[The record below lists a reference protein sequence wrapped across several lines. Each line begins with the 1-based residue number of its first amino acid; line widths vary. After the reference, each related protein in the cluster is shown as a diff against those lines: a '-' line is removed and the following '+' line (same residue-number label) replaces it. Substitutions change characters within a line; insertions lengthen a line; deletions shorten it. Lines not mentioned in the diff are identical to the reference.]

1 MNFRKTAIAALS
13 AIALVSCIKEVAPVE
28 EGLSGATLVFSSEA
42 VQQSVK
48 TNWDGNAIQWT
59 VGDKIAM
66 AYNDKG
72 TWSSQVFV
80 SDPLA
85 QAGTK
90 AQFSVKTSLEKGYK
104 STLDFYAVC
113 PSAAAGTF
121 ASAPQLQV
129 EIPASQTP
137 LAESYDPAAD
147 LMYGYTVESVKT
159 VSETP
164 VSLFWRRLVAHAD
177 ITMTM
182 PAIRQN
188 ETVKSIDFQTDA
200 QLAGTYTIDMTTGKL
215 QAKTASKT
223 ISVNPEK
230 LNVKDGKMRI
240 WLAMLPC
247 KVTSMTVTIR
257 TDKSSYVRTISSCNL
272 EFDSNKRNMLGVD
285 MSSAVYAPDTDPAKN
300 ALINKR
306 LFDVINLD
314 APGLENVKSLYEYG
328 CIYEAV
334 QELKSYYSNRT
345 DVSVPLVNLSSNR
358 YTTTQ
363 KWIADQALKEN
374 GYRFY
379 IASNEAYREGTSD
392 QGDIYFSFLD
402 KDGGVNWEL
411 RPTSEDMFV
420 QHLHRHPWIATQG
433 LVYWGTKDEKYAR
446 SIVEVYSDWLKT
458 YPCPVAGKDSYYM
471 GMGHTDYRRWCNLQA
486 CARVETYIKVL
497 QYCKDSESFTPEFI
511 SDLLVSLYDSVECIR
526 ANYYYTDSGNIR
538 QSETQAV
545 LNMAVMM
552 PEYKK
557 AGEWLDEAI
566 DDTERFLDEL
576 LMDDGVLVEKDL
588 SYHIGVIATFYEAHN
603 ILAANGKES
612 LLPADYFARLK
623 NGVCFVRDMIYPDYS
638 VEDFNDTRSASW
650 TESVLTKNFVKYSEM
665 FPDDQTLK
673 WFATG
678 RASGSAPTELLSLYK
693 TSGWYMF
700 RTGWQPSDMMLIL
713 KNNENSFGYA
723 HCQNDNGTIS
733 LYRNGRRFLPD
744 AGVYTYGGS
753 DEDDALREQFRQ
765 TKMHNT
771 MTYKGGNSV
780 NNNVENC
787 GIFKSSAQTEEYDK
801 VHVSNQ
807 SYGALRHERVVY
819 RMKDGFFV
827 VIDMAIGSSTGSV
840 ELNWHM
846 CPGDVDY
853 IRDSN
858 TYEARTKFTDGNNM
872 SFKTFCFNALY
883 KVTDF
888 VSTPRTSW
896 CSNIPGTKKERP
908 CHTVAIN
915 KSTTANPVR
924 FITVIY
930 PFDKA
935 SQLPQISAMFNSVS
949 MVTVTIGNKE
959 YTLTI

>member
-1 MNFRKTAIAALS
+1 MSLRKSVIAALS
-13 AIALVSCIKEVAPVE
+13 AIACLSCVKEVAPVE
-28 EGLSGATLVFSSEA
+28 NCLSGATLVLSSEA
-42 VQQSVK
+42 QDGVVK
-48 TNWDGNAIQWT
+48 TNWDGEGIKWSI
-59 VGDKIAM
+59 GDKIAM
-66 AYNDKG
+66 VYNDNGK
-72 TWSSQVFV
+72 WSSQTFV
-80 SDPLA
+80 SDSFTEV
-85 QAGTK
+85 GSK
-90 AQFSVKTSLEKGYK
+90 AQFSVRTDLEVGYK
-104 STLDFYAVC
+104 STIKYYAVY
-113 PSAAAGTF
+113 PSDAARDFSA
-121 ASAPQLQV
+121 APQLEV
-129 EIPASQTP
+129 AVPITQTP
-137 LAESYDPAAD
+137 SPESYHSAAD
-147 LMYGYTVESVKT
+147 LMYGYAIESVSK
-159 VSETP
+159 VSKSP
-164 VSLFWRRLVAHAD
+164 IPIFWRRLVAHAD
-177 ITMTM
+177 ITVSL
-182 PAIRQN
+182 PELRQT
-188 ETVKSIDFQTDA
+188 ETITGINFQVDA
-200 QLAGTYTIDMTTGKL
+200 QVTGTYTMDVATGNL
-215 QAKTASKT
+215 QAKSPSGQ
-223 ISVNPEK
+223 IIVNIKNLTVE
-230 LNVKDGKMRI
+230 DGKLRV
-240 WLAMLPC
+240 WLGMLPA
-247 KVTSMTVTIR
+247 KVTTLTATLT
-257 TDKSSYVRTISSCNL
+257 TDRAKYVKTFSSCNL
-272 EFDSNKRNMLGVD
+272 DFQANKRNILNVD
-285 MSSAVYAPDTDPAKN
+285 MTNASYVPDTDPEKN
-300 ALINKR
+300 ALINQR

-314 APGLENVKSLYEYG
+314 APGLETVKSLYEYG

-511 SDLLVSLYDSVECIR
+511 SDLLVSLYDCVECIR

-538 QSETQAV
+538 QSETHAV

-588 SYHIGVIATFYEAHN
+588 SYHIGVLATFYDAHD

-623 NGVCFVRDMIYPDYS
+623 NGVYFVRDMIYPDYS

-827 VIDMAIGSSTGSV
+827 VIDMANGSSTGSV

-872 SFKTFCFNALY
+872 SFKTFCFNAIY

-888 VSTPRTSW
+888 VSTPSTSW
-896 CSNIPGTKKERP
+896 CSNIPGTMKERP

-915 KSTTANPVR
+915 KSTKENPVR